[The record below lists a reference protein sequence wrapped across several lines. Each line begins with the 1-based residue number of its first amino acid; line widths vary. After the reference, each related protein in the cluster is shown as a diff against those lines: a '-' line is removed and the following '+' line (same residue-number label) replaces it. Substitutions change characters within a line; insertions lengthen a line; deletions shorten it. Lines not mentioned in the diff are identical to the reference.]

1 MSDESL
7 LLRVEEVAKLLQVGR
22 NKVYELAAAGE
33 IPSLHIGRQLRIPT
47 EGLREWIRAQAQD
60 VGRQP

>member
-1 MSDESL
+1 M
-7 LLRVEEVAKLLQVGR
+7 LQIGR

-47 EGLREWIRAQAQD
+47 EGLREWIRQQA
-60 VGRQP
+60 VGAERTR